1 LEHQEHFKNIL
12 ERIANTGSFENEEIS
27 FVDSQNGKHFL
38 LVNGVVLEKKNEK
51 LIYLI
56 ARDISQRKKYE
67 QELKLAKI
75 KAEEADRLKSAFL
88 ANLSHEIRTPLNA
101 ITGFSSLIV
110 DETTSVTQRQECATY
125 IQESAETLINLITD
139 IVEISKIVSRQV
151 EISLSKTYVNR
162 ILDDLFLK
170 FSQRREQVGKNE
182 LEISLK
188 KSNPSS
194 DFNFQTDSYRLKQ
207 VLNNLIDNALKF
219 TERGMIEFG
228 YSLKNQNEI
237 EFFVQDTGIGISKEK
252 LNIIFEWFRKAGDT
266 EGKLYRGAGIG
277 LTISYSLV
285 GLLGGELNVRSEE
298 NKGSLFLFRLPLKGV
313 ENKSHKRVSE
323 KVKIPKRIFSNKTIL
338 IAEDEETNFSFLK
351 IALEKQ
357 NIKVI
362 RAKNGEEA
370 INLSSNKIDLILMDI
385 KMPIMDGYQATKL
398 IKEKNP
404 SIPIIAQTAYALD
417 NEKQQILDAG
427 CDDYI
432 SKPVTFS
439 KLMDILKKFLL

>member
-313 ENKSHKRVSE
+313 ENKSQNRVSE